1 MSKSSVWSSSLR
13 LTCTLLFFGVSYAH
27 AGSTPAISVTVQ
39 PSSLTVHLGDHPT
52 FTARVAG
59 TSNQAVS
66 WTINGIPNGNA
77 AIGTIT
83 SAGVYTPPVTLG
95 AQSLT
100 VVASSA
106 VDHSKTATASIT
118 LQNAVPTLSSLT
130 TSTGENKIVTGKTF
144 ALAVSGTNFLSST
157 SASLDDGTSLTVSF
171 VSSSALTV
179 TGTSFSAGGK
189 LIHLTVSNPNDGNR
203 SSGALSVTVRPQIT
217 VATSPKQITIRA
229 LANQVFSASVANS
242 VNTAVTWS
250 VNGTPGGNASVGTI
264 SPQGLYTAP
273 ALLPAAAVTI
283 SARSN
288 ADPTKVDQST
298 VTLLNAVPVITSV
311 TSPLTAAQVVSIMV
325 NGSGFAKNAA
335 VSVGG
340 TTATATWISSNQL
353 RASLTIQTPVGG
365 YTTIVVTNPDPGYA
379 VSNVVPVQVQ
389 NAGTQLS
396 YARAKQFLEQATWGP
411 TPDSIAHLQAIGIDA
426 WLTEQ
431 FDKTVSPESTYTPS
445 PNENSSIDS
454 LQTQFFMNA
463 LHGKDQLRQRI
474 AFAISQILVVSAAKI
489 HGYYQMMPY
498 QQILLDDAF
507 GTYHKVLTDVTMSPA
522 MGRYLDMV
530 DNDVPTPSTSPNEN
544 YARELLQLFTVGLA
558 QLNPDGTETS
568 SPPSP
573 VYTEDDVRALARVLT
588 GWTFPTCG
596 SGAPLWP
603 NPSCY
608 QGQMVAV
615 DTHHDQGPKSLLDV
629 NIESGSATGDLELA
643 LNTIES
649 HHATNSAIPSI
660 APFISLRLI
669 QHLVTSNPNPTYVA
683 RIAEKYAA
691 CGGDLKQVVTAILKD
706 PAAATSSGHLR
717 EPIFYEMSLL
727 RALNATVTSPYMIPV
742 FAANMGQNAFDQPSV
757 FNFYSPLFRLPSGQL
772 APEFG
777 TYNQQSALERANY
790 AYAVT
795 HNSWPGGNV
804 KIDLTNLTT
813 LASDTNPATRT
824 ASLTALLN
832 ASSQALLGIPLR
844 SDMAAAILPALLA
857 TSNPV
862 TRAETA
868 LYLLAISPQYQIE
881 Q

>member
-1 MSKSSVWSSSLR
+1 MSKSSVWSSNLR
-13 LTCTLLFFGVSYAH
+13 LTCALLFFSAAHAH
-27 AGSTPAISVTVQ
+27 AGSTPAISVTLQ

-59 TSNQAVS
+59 TPNQAVN
-66 WTINGIPNGNA
+66 WTINGIPNGNTA
-77 AIGTIT
+77 LGTIT
-83 SAGVYTPPVTLG
+83 SAGVYTPPATLG
-95 AQSLT
+95 AQTLT
-100 VVASSA
+100 IVASSVA
-106 VDHSKTATASIT
+106 DHSKTATSSII
-118 LQNAVPTLSSLT
+118 LQNAVPTLSSLS
-130 TSTGENKIVTGKTF
+130 TSEGGNTIVTGKAFT
-144 ALAVSGTNFLSST
+144 LTVSGTNFLSST

-171 VSSSALTV
+171 ASSNALKV
-179 TGTSFSAGGK
+179 TGTSFSAGSK

-203 SSGALSVTVRPQIT
+203 SSGALSLTVQPQIT
-217 VATSPKQITIRA
+217 VSTSPKRATIRS
-229 LANQVFSASVANS
+229 LAKQVFSASVANS
-242 VNTAVTWS
+242 ANTAVTWS

-273 ALLPAAAVTI
+273 ALVPAAAVMITAA
-283 SARSN
+283 ST

-298 VTLLNAVPVITSV
+298 VTLLNAVPAITAV
-311 TSPLTAAQVVSIMV
+311 TSPLTAAQLASIVVS
-325 NGSGFAKNAA
+325 GSGFAKNAA

-340 TTATATWISSNQL
+340 TPAATTWISSNQL

-431 FDKTVSPESTYTPS
+431 FDKTVSPESTYATS
-445 PNENSSIDS
+445 PNETSSIDS

-474 AFAISQILVVSAAKI
+474 AFALSQILVVSAAKI
-489 HGYYQMMPY
+489 NGYYQMMPY
-498 QQILLDDAF
+498 QQLLLDDAF
-507 GTYHKVLTDVTMSPA
+507 NSYHKVLTDVTMSPA

-530 DNDVPTPSTSPNEN
+530 NNDVPTPSKSPNEN

-573 VYTEDDVRALARVLT
+573 VYTEDDVRALARILT
-588 GWTFPTCG
+588 GWTFPTCA
-596 SGAPLWP
+596 GAPVWP
-603 NPSCY
+603 NLSCY

-629 NIESGSATGDLELA
+629 NIQSGSAIGDLELA
-643 LNTIES
+643 LRTIES
-649 HHATNSAIPSI
+649 HHAANSATPNI

-691 CGGDLKQVVTAILKD
+691 CDGDLKQVVTAILTD

-742 FAANMGQNAFDQPSV
+742 AAANMGQNAFDQPSV
-757 FNFYSPLFRLPSGQL
+757 FGFYSPLFRLPSGQL
-772 APEFG
+772 APEFQ
-777 TYNQQSALERANY
+777 TYDQQSALERANY

-804 KIDLTNLTT
+804 KIDLANLTT
-813 LASDTNPATRT
+813 LASDTNPATQT

-832 ASSQALLGIPLR
+832 ASSQALLGTPLR

-862 TRAETA
+862 ARAETA